1 MSTTTRSGDDLTLD
15 DIDLLED
22 TWARAVPYDQFALL
36 REQAPV
42 FWHEHPEWKGF
53 WAVTRYDD
61 VRTVSRDHQTYS
73 AELGSTF
80 LQDHTEEA
88 LEMIRMTILNMD
100 PPKHSRYRRLVSAGF
115 KPRMITALVDH
126 ISELAEEIAAS
137 VEGEEEIEFVER
149 VAGELPLM
157 VICELLGVP
166 KDDRH
171 LIFDWSNRM
180 VGGQDPDFQASDED
194 GQSAAAEIYM
204 YCDALAEDRRA
215 NPRDDIMTALVQAE
229 VDGDRLS
236 AEELNMFFVTLV
248 VAGNETTRN
257 LIAHS
262 MLAILERPELKAEL
276 AAGVDDDELWTSAV
290 EEFLRWGASIHNFRR
305 TATVDTV
312 LAGQEIKAG
321 EKVVIY
327 YPSANRDPDH
337 FDDPDTFDPRRS
349 PNDHVTF
356 GGGGT
361 HFCLGANLARTQ
373 IKAMLRAFLR
383 RYPNVELAGEH
394 RRMRSDFV
402 NGIKYL
408 PTRLNGSVQP

>member
-1 MSTTTRSGDDLTLD
+1 MTLD
-15 DIDLLED
+15 QIDLLED
-22 TWARAVPYDQFALL
+22 TWARAVPHDQFSLL
-36 REQAPV
+36 RAEAPV
-42 FWHEHPEWKGF
+42 HWHEHPTFEGF

-61 VRTVSRDHQTYS
+61 VRTVSRDHTTYS
-73 AELGSTF
+73 AELGSVF
-80 LQDHTEEA
+80 LMDPDEED
-88 LEMIRMTILNMD
+88 LELIRMTILNMD
-100 PPKHSRYRRLVSAGF
+100 PPKHSRFRKLVSAGF
-115 KPRMITALVDH
+115 TPRMIKGLVDH
-126 ISELAEEIAAS
+126 IQELADGICDAVSGEDEID
-137 VEGEEEIEFVER
+137 FVER
-149 VAGELPLM
+149 VAAELPLM

-166 KDDRH
+166 VEDRH
-171 LIFDWSNRM
+171 LVFDWSNRM
-180 VGGQDPDFQASDED
+180 VGAQDPDFRATEED
-194 GQSAAAEIYM
+194 GEAAMAEIYA
-204 YCDALAEDRRA
+204 YCDAIAADRREH
-215 NPRDDIMTALVQAE
+215 PRDDIMTALVQAE

-262 MLAILERPELKAEL
+262 MLAILEQPGLQADL
-276 AAGVDDDELWTSAV
+276 VAHLDDDDLWASAT

-312 LAGQEIKAG
+312 LGGQEIKAG

-337 FDDPDTFDPRRS
+337 FTDPETFDPRRT
-349 PNDHVTF
+349 PNDHLTF

-361 HFCLGANLARTQ
+361 HFCLGANLARAQ
-373 IKAMLRAFLR
+373 IKAMVRTFLR
-383 RYPNVELAGEH
+383 RYPNVELAGEP

-408 PTRLNGSVQP
+408 PVRLGAPG